1 MREHLTVLQEM
12 KSHLDNQKPISSN
25 LEILKEQLEQ
35 LEVSKMFFMLAFQWW
50 ELEKDLRRGEKK
62 CEISNITK
70 IIQI

>member
-1 MREHLTVLQEM
+1 M

-50 ELEKDLRRGEKK
+50 ELEKDLRWGEKK

>member
-50 ELEKDLRRGEKK
+50 ELEKDLR
-62 CEISNITK
+62 
-70 IIQI
+70 